1 MRQVPLCRAQKTA
14 PVQLGPGRF
23 LLAYAARDGLG
34 PGILDSGLG
43 SRGWNREID
52 LVPFKATAKL

>member
-1 MRQVPLCRAQKTA
+1 MSLSFLGHAPFSDLASTIGLFQIRQRK
-14 PVQLGPGRF
+14 
-23 LLAYAARDGLG
+23 LLVLLRS
-34 PGILDSGLG
+34 GILDSGLG